1 MSQGEGKFY
10 GTEGL
15 HFFTVAAPLSHAVAG
30 RQQALH
36 KYLLDEKPNH
46 LTSSALMLEEVHVPR
61 RIPEKT
67 NGDNRTRFS
76 GKA

>member
-10 GTEGL
+10 GTERL
-15 HFFTVAAPLSHAVAG
+15 RLFTVAAPLSRAVPG

-46 LTSSALMLEEVHVPR
+46 LTASALMLEEVHVPR
-61 RIPEKT
+61 RIPDTT

-76 GKA
+76 GEA